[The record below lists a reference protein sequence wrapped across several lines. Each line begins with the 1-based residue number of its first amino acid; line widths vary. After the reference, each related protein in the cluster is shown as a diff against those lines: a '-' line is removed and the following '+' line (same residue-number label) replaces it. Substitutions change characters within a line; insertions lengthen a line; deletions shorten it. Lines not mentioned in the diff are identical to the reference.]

1 MAVLAMISICTIVFI
16 ILAVATDTADGK
28 CHLIVRRR
36 FMALRTAD
44 VLVLPFQFEIGSIVV
59 EIPIF
64 PIARIVAIATI
75 RAQRALMDV
84 LLFVAGTAIRLGILK
99 CSVQMT
105 FLAFCQQVLPG
116 KRKAR
121 HPMVE
126 IGFFPGLFMMARFAF
141 LALLPFVLVIL
152 LVA

>member
-1 MAVLAMISICTIVFI
+1 MAVLAMIPECAIVFI
-16 ILAVATDTADGK
+16 ILAVATDTADGQR
-28 CHLIVRRR
+28 HLGVSRR

-44 VLVLPFQFEIGSIVV
+44 VLVFPFQFEIGSIVV

-64 PIARIVAIATI
+64 PITRVVAISTI
-75 RAQRALMDV
+75 RAQRALMNI

-116 KRKAR
+116 KRKTR

-126 IGFFPGLFMMARFAF
+126 IGFFPGLLMVARFAF